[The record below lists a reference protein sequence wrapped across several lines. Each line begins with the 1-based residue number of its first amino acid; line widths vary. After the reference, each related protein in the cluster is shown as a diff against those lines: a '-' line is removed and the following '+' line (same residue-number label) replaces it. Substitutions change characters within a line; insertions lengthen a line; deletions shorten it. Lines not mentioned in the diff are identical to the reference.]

1 MSLSREQK
9 LQVNQLRQ
17 QYMDIFTKWS
27 QNPTNFEHNISC
39 LRDMR
44 QWFTPYMQLLMP
56 DMEKA
61 QRKMSHGGFFNNLK
75 AAGEMKRS
83 VKIGK
88 KIQDALFNNDEVRE
102 HFKQVFAK
110 EPRIIGLT
118 ANMSDKHKESIRG
131 NTVISRQDEQAETF
145 AIKFSDGT
153 NITLHSLDD
162 QNSLA
167 DAKQFFEEKLKSL
180 EMGQRRAFGMN

>member
-27 QNPTNFEHNISC
+27 ENPTNFEHNISC

-44 QWFTPYMQLLMP
+44 QWLTPYMQMLMP
-56 DMEKA
+56 YLEKA
-61 QRKMSHGGFFNNLK
+61 QSKREHGGFFNNLK
-75 AAGEMKRS
+75 AAGQ
-83 VKIGK
+83 VKKAVNVGK
-88 KIQDALFNNDEVRE
+88 KIQDALFNNDEVRK

-110 EPRIIGLT
+110 EPRIVGLT
-118 ANMSDKHKESIRG
+118 ANMNEKHNESIRG
-131 NTVISRQDEQAETF
+131 NTVISRQDEYVETF
-145 AIKFSDGT
+145 TIKFADGT
-153 NITLHSLDD
+153 DITLHSLDD
-162 QNSLA
+162 QKSLA